1 MASQETKSKRAPSY
15 IDKPTISNL
24 FRNLRN
30 PIILKRQIDW
40 EHLLG
45 MYHFPLHHFKNGPY
59 ASAEKIPLMEPRFKK
74 KGSGAVKV
82 PRNTLSDLKDRKQE
96 LEKRIK
102 HRRLSEKLKK
112 GGKPEEVET
121 IEKEI
126 ESLGL
131 SKQDLRADNVLA
143 NALAVLHILNLN
155 PSKQNKENASK
166 VIQLIASYYLNKKEG
181 YSQADTGQHLAIAP
195 KIPPFSQELTE
206 HLATSG
212 FSLPEVMY
220 LLTGYKESSFYN
232 RSNRHTFWKKVL
244 RIGEKTTVKGG
255 LSLATALIIYQAFI
269 ANPQAFEHP
278 VLTSII
284 TLVVSLL
291 ANKLNDRIIDGYHLN
306 EDKAI
311 VGHIN
316 AKLNDLPLANG
327 LFGEF
332 EEQTNLATELALEK
346 TAYYG
351 GALHKMIPA
360 IADIFERHFSSQP
373 GNGVFL
379 NKFFG
384 DNRPGVLFLKQTR
397 VIDDSNFTI
406 QTVSQLESI
415 NPAVDQDVNMQNFLR
430 SILPHQYPKSN
441 NRKLDSLSD
450 ILRKLVYLDF
460 ARTYTKK
467 YAKGKSPIPNPENF
481 HEYIARIGEDKNIL
495 VKMFSEEKPELAIL
509 LALPLTQRVAS
520 MFQFGF
526 GPLHESLS
534 ALRDNLNFGFQ
545 GDNKGN
551 TGILGRGLVEYFD
564 RLYNAF
570 TQSYVNRIMSKM
582 KNSIENA
589 EYAYLLGRLPES
601 ALSQPLNQVFE
612 TIAFFALDHTAEGK
626 TGSTK
631 QLMRAMINGME
642 KKIDQPANLLL
653 TISALSSLQA
663 YIKMA
668 GELRDLF
675 GYPKEIINHS
685 IKNMEETEKQIV
697 NGIFQHFIRD
707 KATLI
712 AGNPEESDQFTMFCI
727 WIAKEN
733 PKLLNENAKYLD
745 LLFAQSGA
753 RSEGYP
759 PSLRFFF
766 VLFFVAKALKN
777 VDAPYSYDIDSEITD
792 PFYQSIVKHFT
803 NHANDLINFNLGQ
816 RKPIKELTEWDM
828 RVVHEAAKVIE
839 IAAAI
844 VPKKTVN
851 HFAEQLLIEAE
862 EELDGFPMMFNNVER
877 FKAGDQYKYDLM
889 RMHRLRDTIKA
900 LEPKVTTEKL
910 KTGLNEMSKRIS
922 EAFVK
927 AGEQMPNVEIS
938 NP

>member
-1 MASQETKSKRAPSY
+1 MANQETNKKRFPSY
-15 IDKPTISNL
+15 IAEPTLFNL
-24 FRNLRN
+24 FWNLKN
-30 PIILKRQIDW
+30 PIILKRQIDFI
-40 EHLLG
+40 HLLG
-45 MYHFPLHHFKNGPY
+45 MYRIPFHHFKNGPY
-59 ASAEKIPLMEPRFKK
+59 ASAAKIPFMEPRFKK
-74 KGSGAVKV
+74 KGSGEVRV
-82 PRNTLSDLKDRKQE
+82 PGNTLSDLRNRIQE

-102 HRRLSEKLKK
+102 YRKLSEKLKK
-112 GGKPEEVET
+112 GGKPEEMAT

-126 ESLGL
+126 ESLRL
-131 SKQDLRADNVLA
+131 SKQDLLADNVLA
-143 NALAVLHILNLN
+143 NALAVLHILYLN
-155 PSKQNKENASK
+155 PSKQNKINASK
-166 VIQLIASYYLNKKEG
+166 VIQLIASYYLNEKEG
-181 YSQADTGQHLAIAP
+181 FIQADTGQHLAVAP
-195 KIPPFSQELTE
+195 KIPPLSQELTE

-212 FSLPEVMY
+212 FTLPEVMY

-244 RIGEKTTVKGG
+244 KICEKAAVKGG
-255 LSLATALIIYQAFI
+255 LSLATALTIYQAFI
-269 ANPQAFEHP
+269 ANPQSFEHP

-284 TLVVSLL
+284 TLIVSLL
-291 ANKLNDRIIDGYHLN
+291 ANKLNNRIIDGYKLN
-306 EDKAI
+306 EDYPI
-311 VGHIN
+311 VGDIYAELN
-316 AKLNDLPLANG
+316 KLPFANG

-332 EEQTNLATELALEK
+332 EEQTILATELALKK

-351 GALHKMIPA
+351 DALHKMIPA

-379 NKFFG
+379 NKFFI
-384 DNRPGVLFLKQTR
+384 DNRLVVSFLKQTG

-406 QTVSQLESI
+406 QSVSQLESI
-415 NPAVDQDVNMQNFLR
+415 NPAVDQDETMQKFLR
-430 SILPHQYPKSN
+430 SILPHQYPDFN
-441 NRKLDSLSD
+441 NRKLEPLSD

-467 YAKGKSPIPNPENF
+467 YAKGRSPIPNPEKF

-495 VKMFSEEKPELAIL
+495 VKMFSDEKPELAIL

-534 ALRDNLNFGFQ
+534 ALRDYLNYGFQ

-582 KNSIENA
+582 KKSIENA
-589 EYAYLLGRLPES
+589 EYSYLLGRLPES

-612 TIAFFALDHTAEGK
+612 TIAFFALDHRSEGK

-653 TISALSSLQA
+653 TISALSSLRA

-697 NGIFQHFIRD
+697 NGIFQYFIRD
-707 KATLI
+707 KASLI
-712 AGNPEESDQFTMFCI
+712 AGNTEESDQFTMFCI

-733 PKLLNENAKYLD
+733 PELLNENAKYLD
-745 LLFAQSGA
+745 LLFPQSGA

-766 VLFFVAKALKN
+766 ALFFVAKALKN
-777 VDAPYSYDIDSEITD
+777 VDAPYSYDIDSKITD
-792 PFYQSIVKHFT
+792 PFYQSIIKHFT
-803 NHANDLINFNLGQ
+803 NHANDLINYNLGQ
-816 RKPIKELTEWDM
+816 RKPINEITDWDI

-844 VPKKTVN
+844 VPQETVN
-851 HFAEQLLIEAE
+851 HFAEQLLIEAKE
-862 EELDGFPMMFNNVER
+862 EIDGFSMMFNSIAR
-877 FKAGDQYKYDLM
+877 FRADDQYKYDLM
-889 RMHRLRDTIKA
+889 RMHRLRDTIIA
-900 LEPKVTTEKL
+900 LVPKVSTEKL
-910 KTGLNEMSKRIS
+910 KTALNDMSKRIS

-927 AGEQMPNVEIS
+927 AGAQMPNVEIS
-938 NP
+938 IP